1 MSSFLLISALLFFPA
16 FLVGIFVLKRPLKK
30 RSLGFMLAFSGSFL
44 LSITITHLLPEVF
57 HGHQHWL
64 GAVVLAG
71 FFVQIVFDV
80 FSGGVDHGHEEM
92 AHQHHGHTH
101 GGKTTLS
108 LWGVLPA
115 VFLHGLI
122 EGIPLFYIQDFNHPL
137 VLAIAFHSVPVV
149 AVFANLLRGHGLG
162 IRQRFM
168 LIVLFSVM
176 PILGMLLG
184 GVLSA
189 SNQSVW
195 ALLFPALAAGVFLNM
210 ATTILLE
217 SGHEHQYKW
226 RRLLFILLGLI
237 LGLSFHLN

>member
-1 MSSFLLISALLFFPA
+1 
-16 FLVGIFVLKRPLKK
+16 
-30 RSLGFMLAFSGSFL
+30 
-44 LSITITHLLPEVF
+44 
-57 HGHQHWL
+57 
-64 GAVVLAG
+64 
-71 FFVQIVFDV
+71 
-80 FSGGVDHGHEEM
+80 
-92 AHQHHGHTH
+92 
-101 GGKTTLS
+101 
-108 LWGVLPA
+108 
-115 VFLHGLI
+115 
-122 EGIPLFYIQDFNHPL
+122 
-137 VLAIAFHSVPVV
+137 
-149 AVFANLLRGHGLG
+149 
-162 IRQRFM
+162 
-168 LIVLFSVM
+168 M